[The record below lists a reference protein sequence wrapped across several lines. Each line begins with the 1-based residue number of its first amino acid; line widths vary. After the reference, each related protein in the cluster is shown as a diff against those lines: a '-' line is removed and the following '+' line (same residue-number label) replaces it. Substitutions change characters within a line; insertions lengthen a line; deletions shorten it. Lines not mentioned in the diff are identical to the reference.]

1 MEQNVLDDQPTRV
14 KTRFELAAA
23 RMAERF
29 VTDGRIA
36 VSLGELEIAREFLE
50 HHGCT
55 VESVG
60 AGQYRLVNRF
70 GRVEEITREGA
81 FLAAFRRLAGRE

>member
-1 MEQNVLDDQPTRV
+1 MEDNLLDHQPTRV

-29 VTDGRIA
+29 VSDGRVS

-55 VESVG
+55 VETVG
-60 AGQYRLVNRF
+60 GGQYRFKNRF
-70 GRVEEITREGA
+70 GRVQEITREGA